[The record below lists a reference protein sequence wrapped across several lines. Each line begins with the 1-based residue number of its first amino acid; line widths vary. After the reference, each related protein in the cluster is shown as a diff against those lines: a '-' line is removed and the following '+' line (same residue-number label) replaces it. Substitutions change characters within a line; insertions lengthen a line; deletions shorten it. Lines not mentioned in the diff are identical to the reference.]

1 MSRVGKKPITVPNNV
16 QLSFN
21 DGILTVKGP
30 KGTQIVPI
38 ADGITFNNE
47 NGTLSFQRANDD
59 KKVRAL
65 HGLSRALAFN
75 AIEGVSNGFQR
86 SLAIEGVGFKAEMRG
101 KKLLLTLGYSH
112 PILVIPPDGIE
123 FATPTPTSVQVKGIS
138 KHDVGEVA
146 AKIRSIRPPE
156 PYKGKGVRYEGEYIR
171 RKAGKS
177 AGK

>member
-16 QLSFN
+16 QLSFT

-38 ADGITFNNE
+38 ADGITFNND

>member
-1 MSRVGKKPITVPNNV
+1 MSRVGKKPIAVPNNV
-16 QLSFN
+16 QLTFES
-21 DGILTVKGP
+21 GVLTVKGP
-30 KGTQIVPI
+30 KGTQNVPI

-47 NGTLSFQRANDD
+47 NGTLTFQRANDD

-65 HGLSRALAFN
+65 HGLSRALTFN
-75 AIEGVSNGFQR
+75 AIEGVTNGFTR
-86 SLAIEGVGFKAEMRG
+86 NLTIEGGGFKAERRG

-112 PILVIPPDGIE
+112 PIVVIPPDGIE
-123 FATPTPTSVQVKGIS
+123 FATPTPTSVSVKGDS
-138 KHDVGEVA
+138 KHDVGEIA

>member
-1 MSRVGKKPITVPNNV
+1 MSRVGKKTITVPNNV
-16 QLSFN
+16 QLSFT

-30 KGTQIVPI
+30 KGTHIVPI
-38 ADGITFNNE
+38 ADGITFNND

-86 SLAIEGVGFKAEMRG
+86 NLTIEGVGFKAEMRG

-112 PILVIPPDGIE
+112 PILLIPPDDIE
-123 FATPTPTSVQVKGIS
+123 FVTPTTTSVQVKGIS

>member
-16 QLSFN
+16 QLSFT

>member
-16 QLSFN
+16 QLSFA

-30 KGTQIVPI
+30 KGTQVVPI
-38 ADGITFNNE
+38 ADGISFNNE
-47 NGTLSFQRANDD
+47 NGTLTFQRVNDD

-65 HGLSRALAFN
+65 HGLSRALIFN

-86 SLAIEGVGFKAEMRG
+86 NLAIEGVGFKAEMRG
-101 KKLLLTLGYSH
+101 QKLLLTLGFSH
-112 PILVIPPDGIE
+112 PILVIPPAGVE
-123 FATPTPTSVQVKGIS
+123 LATPTVTTIQVKGIS

>member
-16 QLSFN
+16 QLSFT

-38 ADGITFNNE
+38 ADGITFNND

-59 KKVRAL
+59 KHVRAL

-75 AIEGVSNGFQR
+75 AIEGVSNGFHR
-86 SLAIEGVGFKAEMRG
+86 NLTIEGVGFKAEMRG

-112 PILVIPPDGIE
+112 PILFIPPDGIE

>member
-38 ADGITFNNE
+38 ADGITFNND
-47 NGTLSFQRANDD
+47 NGTLSFQRANGD
-59 KKVRAL
+59 KHVRAL

-146 AKIRSIRPPE
+146 AKIRSSRPPE

>member
-21 DGILTVKGP
+21 DGVLTVKGP

-38 ADGITFNNE
+38 ADGISFNNE